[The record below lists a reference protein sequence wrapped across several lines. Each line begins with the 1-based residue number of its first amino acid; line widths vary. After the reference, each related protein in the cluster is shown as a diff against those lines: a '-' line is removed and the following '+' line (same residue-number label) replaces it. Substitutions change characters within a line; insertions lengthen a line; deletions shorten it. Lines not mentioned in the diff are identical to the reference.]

1 MCVFVADITGS
12 ALVQG
17 GGPAADLRADRL
29 TRSGLRRM
37 IGLDHGTV
45 SEAEERDHAAETA
58 ADHVPETERGRGHT
72 RSYTA
77 PSFLVFSL
85 VMYYNI
91 SVLPLS
97 RRSRS
102 RDRRRSRSRDRRRS
116 KSRSRGRRSTSD
128 TTTQHIQN
136 HQLFLLQC
144 LILFIHCLMSNVIA
158 ARRSLRMES
167 SQQKRK
173 KSRRKKKRRRLK
185 M

>member
-1 MCVFVADITGS
+1 MYICDSFEGLLNEYIYKNTFKQNNICSRCLKSKDYMCVCLCVFVADITGS

-29 TRSGLRRM
+29 TRSALRRM
-37 IGLDHGTV
+37 IVLDHGTV
-45 SEAEERDHAAETA
+45 SETEERDHAAGTA

-128 TTTQHIQN
+128 TTMQHIQN
-136 HQLFLLQC
+136 HQLF
-144 LILFIHCLMSNVIA
+144 F
-158 ARRSLRMES
+158 
-167 SQQKRK
+167 
-173 KSRRKKKRRRLK
+173 
-185 M
+185 